1 MLDDVSR
8 RINVDHEKKSQALQA
23 AFLASGG
30 KMPDAHE
37 WNMAEMLQGSGLEH
51 LVQPRSK

>member
-1 MLDDVSR
+1 MV
-8 RINVDHEKKSQALQA
+8 HEKKTHLQMA
-23 AFLASGG
+23 EFLASGG

-37 WNMAEMLQGSGLEH
+37 CNMAEMLKGSGLEH